1 MRRQG
6 PLRWFVTV
14 VRIIACTSSLGTRI
28 TPIPRAF
35 FAATLQRQ
43 ESHKE
48 TINIRTLLMPQL
60 REVLFHEDADAS
72 CTADWRTP
80 WPLPEEP
87 YVPFHPL
94 LFIL

>member
-1 MRRQG
+1 
-6 PLRWFVTV
+6 
-14 VRIIACTSSLGTRI
+14 
-28 TPIPRAF
+28 
-35 FAATLQRQ
+35 
-43 ESHKE
+43 
-48 TINIRTLLMPQL
+48 MPQL